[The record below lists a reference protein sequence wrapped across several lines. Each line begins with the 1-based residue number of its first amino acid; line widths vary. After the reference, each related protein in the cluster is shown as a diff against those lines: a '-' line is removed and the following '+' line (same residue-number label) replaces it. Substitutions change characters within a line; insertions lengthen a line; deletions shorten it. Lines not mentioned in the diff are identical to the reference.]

1 MKNTEL
7 DSRLMAC
14 ADFVRRGSVAA
25 DIGSDHAYLPIY
37 LVKNG
42 ICPKAIASDVNKG
55 PINRAKINIAEAGLE
70 DKICTLLADGLD
82 KASVLCPD
90 DIIIAGMGGELIRDI
105 LNASEYVKNKDVRL
119 ILQPMTMS
127 DVLRE
132 YLYVSGYD
140 ILDEKVCVAA
150 GKCYQ
155 IICAHFDGVSKQ
167 VDTTEL
173 TLGLPTIA
181 KIKSGNGGETE
192 KYYIEHTKRGAQI
205 RLHGMENSKEPDTAL
220 IDKEKK
226 LILLCDELLKHFK
239 EDK

>member
-1 MKNTEL
+1 MKNTGL
-7 DSRLMAC
+7 DERLMAC
-14 ADFVRRGSVAA
+14 ADFVRPGSVAA

-42 ICPKAIASDVNKG
+42 ICPKAIASDINEG

-70 DKICTLLADGLD
+70 NKICTLLADGLD
-82 KASVLCPD
+82 KAAGLSPD
-90 DIIIAGMGGELIRDI
+90 DVIIAGMGGELIRDI
-105 LNASEYVKNKDVRL
+105 IDVSVYVKNNDIRL

-132 YLYVSGYD
+132 YLYAGGYD

-155 IICAHFDGVSKQ
+155 IICAHFDGISKEF
-167 VDTTEL
+167 DETEL
-173 TLGLPTIA
+173 TIGIPTIK
-181 KIKSGNGGETE
+181 KIKNGNGGETE

-205 RLHGMENSKEPDTAL
+205 RLRGMESSKEPDGAL
-220 IDKEKK
+220 IEKEKK
-226 LILLCDELLKHFK
+226 LIILCDELMKCFK